1 MTILIIGG
9 AGFIG
14 TNFVFNYLNQRNDN
28 LIVYDKLT
36 YAGKKENFKT
46 LRNNNRFKFIKGD
59 ITNKDKLKKV
69 VFEHN
74 PSVIINFAAET
85 HVDNS
90 IDHPKSFIITNI
102 FGTFTL
108 LNVIKK
114 YYESLRSKEKNK
126 FAFLNIST
134 DEVFGSLKLLSRPFK
149 ENSPFMPNS
158 PYSASKASADH
169 LVRSYYKTYEIPS
182 ITTHC
187 SNNFGPYQHEEK
199 FIPKIIKNALKW
211 SKIPIYGEGKNVR
224 DWIFVDDHCKA
235 LIKIIENGHVGETY
249 NIGAGK
255 EVSNINLAKL
265 ICRKL
270 DVICPNQNDSY
281 ETLISFVKDRA
292 GHDFRY
298 SIDSTKLK
306 SSLDWKLTKTFD
318 QSLHY
323 TIEWYVKNFLGLEKL

>member
-1 MTILIIGG
+1 MAKFILIGLCEPVSESDQ
-9 AGFIG
+9 AAFDEW
-14 TNFVFNYLNQRNDN
+14 FVDQHIEDTARCPN
-28 LIVYDKLT
+28 
-36 YAGKKENFKT
+36 
-46 LRNNNRFKFIKGD
+46 FIKGD
-59 ITNKDKLKKV
+59 ITNQDKLIKV
-69 VFEHN
+69 FFEHN
-74 PSVIINFAAET
+74 PSIVINFAAET

-90 IDHPKSFIITNI
+90 IDHPRSFINTNI
-102 FGTFTL
+102 LGTFTL

-169 LVRSYYKTYEIPS
+169 LVRSYHKTYKLPS

-224 DWIFVDDHCKA
+224 DWIFVEDHCKA

-249 NIGAGK
+249 NIGAGE

-270 DVICPNQNDSY
+270 DVICPNRNDSY

-323 TIEWYVKNFLGLEKL
+323 TIEWYVKKFLGLEKL